1 MKKIKFPLHYQIF
14 TGLILGAVF
23 GGIFPELSS
32 IIKPLGTIFIRLLLL
47 LAIPLVLS
55 TLIVGTSSLNNV
67 KTLGKI
73 GFKSLILYLATTI
86 LALVIGVSLANF
98 IQPGKSVRNIDS
110 SQLMINSQDISD
122 KISQNV
128 KFDISNFLTESIPK
142 NIFDALANAEMLQI
156 VFFAIFFGIALIF
169 INNSKAKLITDF
181 LDATSEV
188 LIKMVDIVMKFA
200 PIGVFALIA
209 STISDFGISIIS
221 TLIWYI
227 ITVLS
232 GLLLQTL
239 MVYSL
244 LLKFYAK
251 YPVIEFF
258 KKIRNVH
265 TIAFSTSSSAA
276 TLPVTMETAEKDL
289 GLPRQVTSFVLPLG
303 ATVNMDGTAIMQG
316 VAAIFIAQFFGIELN
331 LLQQITIIFMGVLAS
346 IGTAPVPGVGIIML
360 IGILQSVGLPPE
372 GIGLILGVD
381 RILDMSRTITNVTG
395 DLVVATI
402 VSKNY
407 KHEE

>member
-14 TGLILGAVF
+14 IGLILGAVF
-23 GGIFPELSS
+23 GGIFPEIAS
-32 IIKPLGTIFIRLLLL
+32 IIKPVGTIFIRLLLL

-73 GFKSLILYLATTI
+73 GFKSLIIYLVTTV
-86 LALVIGVSLANF
+86 LALAIGVSLANF

-142 NIFDALANAEMLQI
+142 NIFNALANAEMLQI

-169 INNSKAKLITDF
+169 INNSKAKLITEF

-232 GLLLQTL
+232 GLLIQTL

-331 LLQQITIIFMGVLAS
+331 LLQQLTIILMGVLAS

-360 IGILQSVGLPPE
+360 IGILQSVGLPAE